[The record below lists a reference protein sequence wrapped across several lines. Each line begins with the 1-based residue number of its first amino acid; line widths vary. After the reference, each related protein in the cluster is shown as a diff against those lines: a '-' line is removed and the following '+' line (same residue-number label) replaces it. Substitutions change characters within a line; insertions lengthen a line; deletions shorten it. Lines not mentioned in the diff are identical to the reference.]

1 MRSESANEPSTEN
14 WISMNLSNGHHP
26 HPGSDPVSPNEPCT
40 RNRTVGPTGNTGAV
54 SRASLGVLM
63 LLLLGGCVSYS
74 LTGTSIPTG
83 VRTVYIPFFG
93 DQSGGGVADLSDR
106 LNRALIQ
113 RFVNQSRL
121 SQTSDQQSADAW
133 IEGQIVSY
141 RVRAA
146 SIGGDQQANLNE
158 VIISV
163 RAVFQYTTDDEPL
176 YSKSFSGSG
185 TYDVQESPVD
195 GETAAAAQA
204 LQQIANNMFNDAVS
218 NW

>member
-1 MRSESANEPSTEN
+1 MGR
-14 WISMNLSNGHHP
+14 
-26 HPGSDPVSPNEPCT
+26 
-40 RNRTVGPTGNTGAV
+40 RNR
-54 SRASLGVLM
+54 SLALAGLVCV
-63 LLLLGGCVSYS
+63 LLLGGCVRYS
-74 LTGTSIPTG
+74 LTGTSIPSSVQTI
-83 VRTVYIPFFG
+83 YIPFFS

-121 SQTSDQQSADAW
+121 SQTSDQQGADAW
-133 IEGQIVSY
+133 MEGQVVSY
-141 RVRAA
+141 QVRSF
-146 SIGGDQQANLNE
+146 SIGGDEQANLNE

-163 RAVFQYTTDDEPL
+163 RASFQYATEDDPL
-176 YSKSFSGSG
+176 YTKSFNGSG

>member
-1 MRSESANEPSTEN
+1 M
-14 WISMNLSNGHHP
+14 
-26 HPGSDPVSPNEPCT
+26 
-40 RNRTVGPTGNTGAV
+40 GPTGNTGAV

>member
-1 MRSESANEPSTEN
+1 MNWSKFRQFSAD
-14 WISMNLSNGHHP
+14 SNSASADGLN
-26 HPGSDPVSPNEPCT
+26 GE
-40 RNRTVGPTGNTGAV
+40 NRTGIPTGCPGIRGLTGSL
-54 SRASLGVLM
+54 SRAGIWALTLVL
-63 LLLLGGCVSYS
+63 LSVGGCVSYS
-74 LTGTSIPTG
+74 FTGASIPSD
-83 VRTVYIPFFG
+83 VRTVHIPFFD
-93 DQSGGGVADLSDR
+93 DQSGGGVADLSDQ

-121 SQTSDQQSADAW
+121 SQTGEQQGADAW
-133 IEGQIVSY
+133 VEGQIVSY
-141 RVRAA
+141 QIRSS

-158 VIISV
+158 VTITV
-163 RAVFQYTTDDEPL
+163 RAVFQYADEDEPL
-176 YSKSFSGSG
+176 YSKNFSGSG